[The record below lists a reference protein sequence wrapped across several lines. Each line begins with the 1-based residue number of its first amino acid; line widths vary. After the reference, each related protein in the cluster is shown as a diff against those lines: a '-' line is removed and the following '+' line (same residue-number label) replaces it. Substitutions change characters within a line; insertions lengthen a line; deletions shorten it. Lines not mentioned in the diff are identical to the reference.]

1 MMFTKIDWIRK
12 LTSRKF
18 WTAVASFIS
27 MLMISRGSTSE
38 QAERITALIIAGAT
52 VVAYIIGEGLTDAAS
67 CQGDP
72 QILITDRDE
81 DEEEAEG

>member
-1 MMFTKIDWIRK
+1 MFTKIDWIRK

-27 MLMISRGSTSE
+27 MLMIARGSTSE